1 MKASELRIGNLI
13 TSNSYYSYVYS
24 IESAMPLQNE
34 RYSDKVLVTLFNG
47 GLSTV
52 PIDELEPIPLNEEW
66 LLKFGFEW
74 CNEAAGY
81 FDNLHAVY
89 LMYPNVQFHPFCT
102 NDKDCWIEL
111 QYVHQLQ
118 NLCFA
123 LTGKELEIKLS

>member
-1 MKASELRIGNLI
+1 MKANELRIGNYI
-13 TSNSYYSYVYS
+13 KRPNGARYNGEIKEV
-24 IESAMPLQNE
+24 NE
-34 RYSDKVLVTLFNG
+34 LTIAILRKRPDDGEYL
-47 GLSTV
+47 
-52 PIDELEPIPLNEEW
+52 PISLNEEW

-123 LTGKELEIKLS
+123 LTGKELEIKYNK

>member
-1 MKASELRIGNLI
+1 MKASELRIGNLF
-13 TSNSYYSYVYS
+13 
-24 IESAMPLQNE
+24 IEKYRHQII
-34 RYSDKVLVTLFNG
+34 KVETLNNRNIYFSG
-47 GLSTV
+47 EFIG
-52 PIDELEPIPLNEEW
+52 EWQAEPIPLNEEW

-123 LTGKELEIKLS
+123 LTGKELEIKA